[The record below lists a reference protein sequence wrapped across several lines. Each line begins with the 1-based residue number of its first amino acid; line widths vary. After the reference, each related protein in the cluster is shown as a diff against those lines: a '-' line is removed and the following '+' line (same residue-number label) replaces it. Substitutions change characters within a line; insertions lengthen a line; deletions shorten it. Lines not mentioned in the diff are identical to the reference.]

1 MARTKY
7 VGVYTDDMGD
17 FFYETELGRDKLTGK
32 RIRKKSK
39 FNQNGRKFT
48 SASDAYK
55 ELTRIKNEY
64 HQTSGYSNYD
74 ITYEQY
80 MRELYLPYY
89 ETTVQESTFEA
100 RKNVFNIIIDRF
112 GSKRIRDI
120 DIRDV
125 HFFRTWLLSKSGANY
140 SQSYASLVFGTFR
153 RTLDYA
159 VTMEYLEY
167 NISMKVK
174 AIPKGKF
181 NPTYWTKTEFEKVIS
196 KIYIEDFYE
205 HMCFVMLWV
214 YFMTGV
220 RVNEGT
226 ALEWSD
232 VDFKRKRLRVY
243 SNLHMRTKSDWKIN
257 QYTKTDDGRRIITLD
272 DDTVEIL
279 KVWKKRQRQFAKVDF
294 IISYDGSPM
303 TKSTIANIMNRYA
316 KLASV
321 NPIPAKGLRHS
332 HASYLINEFNVSV
345 LILSKR
351 MGHSSPEITLRHYSH
366 MWSGLDESIAEIMT
380 GNVKI
385 ETADEKQFEFI
396 GNQNI
401 TNTMESTMWGD
412 AD

>member
-7 VGVYTDDMGD
+7 VGVYTDDKGD

-80 MRELYLPYY
+80 MDEIYVPYY
-89 ETTVQESTFEA
+89 ETTVQENTFES
-100 RKNVFNIIIDRF
+100 RENVFKIIKDRF
-112 GSKRIRDI
+112 GSKRIREI
-120 DIRDV
+120 DVRDV

-153 RTLDYA
+153 QTMNYA
-159 VTMEYLEY
+159 VTMEYLEV
-167 NISMKVK
+167 NISMKVN

-181 NPTYWTKTEFEKVIS
+181 NPTYWTKNEFEKVIS
-196 KIYIEDFYE
+196 KMYIEDFYE

-226 ALEWSD
+226 SLSWND
-232 VDFKRKRLRVY
+232 VDFNKKRLRVY
-243 SNLHMRTKSDWKIN
+243 TNLYLRSKTDWRI
-257 QYTKTDDGRRIITLD
+257 QEYTKTDDGRRIVTLD
-272 DDTVEIL
+272 DDTIKIL
-279 KVWKKRQRQFAKVDF
+279 KVWKKRQSKVAKMDF
-294 IISYDGSPM
+294 IFSYDGSPM
-303 TKSTIANIMNRYA
+303 TRSTISNIMNRYA
-316 KLASV
+316 VLAGV
-321 NPIPAKGLRHS
+321 HPIPAKGLRHS

-351 MGHSSPEITLRHYSH
+351 LGHSSPEITLKHYSH
-366 MWSGLDESIAEIMT
+366 MWSGIDETIAEIMT

-401 TNTMESTMWGD
+401 KNTKDSTMWEED
-412 AD
+412 E